1 MNKYKM
7 RIPII
12 AGNWKMYKTS
22 EEARSLA
29 SDLKGRL
36 AKASGVK
43 IVLCPPFTALPTVYS
58 VIKDSNLKLGAQN
71 MHWEKEGAFTGEI
84 SAEMIL
90 GIGCRYVILG
100 HSERRT
106 YFSENNQMINKKVK
120 SAVKSGLIP
129 IICVGEKLEEREKGK
144 TEDVVEEHVIGAFQ
158 GLSKENATKT
168 VIAYEPVW
176 AIGTG
181 KTASPKQANE
191 VHIFIRQLLSEIYDQ
206 KIADNIDILYGGSV
220 KPENSEELLA
230 QSDIDGALVG
240 GASLDADSFEK
251 IVNSIS

>member
-1 MNKYKM
+1 
-7 RIPII
+7 
-12 AGNWKMYKTS
+12 MYKSS
-22 EEARSLA
+22 EEARILA
-29 SDLKGRL
+29 SDLKNRF
-36 AKASGVK
+36 AKVSGVK
-43 IVLCPPFTALPTVYS
+43 IVVCPPFTALPTIYT
-58 VIKDSNLKLGAQN
+58 VIKNSNLQLGAQN
-71 MHWEKEGAFTGEI
+71 MHWEKEGAFTGEV
-84 SAEMIL
+84 SAEML
-90 GIGCRYVILG
+90 LAVGCRYVILG

-106 YFSENNQMINKKVK
+106 YFSEDNQMINKKVK
-120 SAVKSGLIP
+120 SAVKSGLVP

-144 TEDVVEEHVIGAFQ
+144 TKDVVEEHVIGAFQ

-191 VHIFIRQLLSEIYDQ
+191 VHIFIRQLLSETYDQ
-206 KIADNIDILYGGSV
+206 KTADNIDILYGGSV
-220 KPENSEELLA
+220 KPENAEELLA

>member
-1 MNKYKM
+1 MTK
-7 RIPII
+7 IPII

-22 EEARSLA
+22 EEAKILA
-29 SDLKGRL
+29 SDLKNRL
-36 AKASGVK
+36 AQVSGVK

-58 VIKDSNLKLGAQN
+58 IIKDSNLQLGAQN
-71 MHWEKEGAFTGEI
+71 MHWEKEGAFTGEV
-84 SAEMIL
+84 SAEML
-90 GIGCRYVILG
+90 LAVGCRYVILG

-106 YFSENNQMINKKVK
+106 YFSEDNQMINKKVK

-129 IICVGEKLEEREKGK
+129 IICVGEKLKEREKGN
-144 TEDVVEEHVIGAFQ
+144 TENVVKEHVSGAFQ

-181 KTASPKQANE
+181 KTATSKQAND

-206 KIADNIDILYGGSV
+206 KTAQDINVLYGGSV
-220 KPENSEELLA
+220 KPENSKELLA

-251 IVNSIS
+251 IVKSTS